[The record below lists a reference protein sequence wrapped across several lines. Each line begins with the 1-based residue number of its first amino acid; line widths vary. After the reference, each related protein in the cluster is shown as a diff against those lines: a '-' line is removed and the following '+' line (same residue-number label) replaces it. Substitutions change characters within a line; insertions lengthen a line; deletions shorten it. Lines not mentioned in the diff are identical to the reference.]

1 VRVLGLF
8 PSQLI
13 NNISRQGEPD
23 WFGNG
28 LVWGGNGWLVSPL
41 LSLSQCYPSASQGMN
56 ESMVHIVYGSYG
68 LWLLRPAQSIS
79 LVKVRAFLALLP
91 LWVRVEQAILPF
103 RRFGALKVRLIQ
115 PSYEST
121 SC

>member
-91 LWVRVEQAILPF
+91 KSKQSFLLDDSVP
-103 RRFGALKVRLIQ
+103 
-115 PSYEST
+115 
-121 SC
+121 